1 MKKWYNILFYVSILF
16 IIPYLLLN
24 DLLKIPSFN
33 SYRDFVFSFFF
44 LVAGFIFLIVSW
56 YATLKTAGYEISFK
70 NAYLSVGYSI
80 YGKYIPGKIWFI
92 LGKAAYIDKIYKFGL
107 KKLGSYS
114 LYNEIFSIW
123 IGLLIALSILLF
135 YGLNFQYFKLLL
147 ILCLLLMAGFT
158 KNFVALTQNLLN
170 KILKQNIEL
179 PYLSLIRILKITPC
193 FILDWF
199 LRGVGLF
206 FLVESI
212 LPGEAEFFMISF
224 LPVAGIAGILSF
236 IAPAGI
242 GVREGVLTT
251 LLANKGIPVTDAISV
266 AVFSRLW
273 FLGGESIIFLSAL
286 FVNKQNR
293 GWYKK
298 ILSRG
303 KAIDDDRTN
312 LKKKIKA

>member
-1 MKKWYNILFYVSILF
+1 
-16 IIPYLLLN
+16 
-24 DLLKIPSFN
+24 
-33 SYRDFVFSFFF
+33 
-44 LVAGFIFLIVSW
+44 
-56 YATLKTAGYEISFK
+56 
-70 NAYLSVGYSI
+70 
-80 YGKYIPGKIWFI
+80 
-92 LGKAAYIDKIYKFGL
+92 
-107 KKLGSYS
+107 
-114 LYNEIFSIW
+114 
-123 IGLLIALSILLF
+123 
-135 YGLNFQYFKLLL
+135 
-147 ILCLLLMAGFT
+147 
-158 KNFVALTQNLLN
+158 
-170 KILKQNIEL
+170 
-179 PYLSLIRILKITPC
+179 
-193 FILDWF
+193 
-199 LRGVGLF
+199 
-206 FLVESI
+206 
-212 LPGEAEFFMISF
+212 MISF